1 VHITSSLPYRSSHSE
16 RQARLPDRWHS
27 TVRCT
32 WHRNHAKQNVFIGV
46 LTPLPEGEQP
56 RLLACRSVK
65 VGEDAWTENRKEGS
79 RWLFFQARR
88 DPQPRQVM
96 SGHPRVLPT
105 GAPGALPKKSPKKN
119 GVHWEVDNHSP
130 LVRLHGLRSCDEVV
144 RDNVNDA
151 CPMEEIMLRRE
162 EAKAMPER
170 AVVRSWKEAVRSW
183 KEALDRSGMK
193 KDEMRNRAAA
203 RWKEMMEKDFDLY
216 YTPGRNSPSPE
227 MRTAT
232 AEEYAAYQL
241 GQINRKLDKII
252 AALGSTT

>member
-1 VHITSSLPYRSSHSE
+1 
-16 RQARLPDRWHS
+16 
-27 TVRCT
+27 
-32 WHRNHAKQNVFIGV
+32 
-46 LTPLPEGEQP
+46 
-56 RLLACRSVK
+56 
-65 VGEDAWTENRKEGS
+65 
-79 RWLFFQARR
+79 
-88 DPQPRQVM
+88 
-96 SGHPRVLPT
+96 
-105 GAPGALPKKSPKKN
+105 
-119 GVHWEVDNHSP
+119 
-130 LVRLHGLRSCDEVV
+130 
-144 RDNVNDA
+144 
-151 CPMEEIMLRRE
+151 MLRRE

-183 KEALDRSGMK
+183 REALDRSAMK
-193 KDEMRNRAAA
+193 EYETAAA